1 MCKSC
6 KIGISTKN
14 PSEIWNFLCYSLFM
28 CFYTTSFCSFYVLA
42 KKSPPKSFCMHQE
55 LTRLLARLEQKN
67 VRSTFPSLT
76 HYIYSDIHFLQQT
89 HTYTYAH
96 THTMLVLNNNLL
108 EGREREREQKKSLLK
123 RDVRYWERKMN
134 TQIGR
139 RKNKECKREIKREK
153 RFGNNKKQTKNLQ
166 KYRLRPKS
174 TERKRQRE
182 RKRSTKRT
190 RSR

>member
-1 MCKSC
+1 MGKHIWLAHGYLKDLCIKIAKICVSDTPVFWVLVKPTNMCKSC

-14 PSEIWNFLCYSLFM
+14 PSEIWNFLCYSLFI

-108 EGREREREQKKSLLK
+108 EGRERERERLL
-123 RDVRYWERKMN
+123 
-134 TQIGR
+134 
-139 RKNKECKREIKREK
+139 
-153 RFGNNKKQTKNLQ
+153 
-166 KYRLRPKS
+166 
-174 TERKRQRE
+174 
-182 RKRSTKRT
+182 
-190 RSR
+190 